1 MSRIWYVYK
10 ITCSKNGKA
19 YIGITYRPRY
29 RWWTHLNQAR
39 LGSTQSILHVA
50 MQKYGEDTFSFEIIT
65 ECASAAEANVCE
77 RAQIAQHRTFYKAKC
92 GYNMTLGG
100 GGLLGL
106 ERPEAY
112 KQRMREM
119 RKGYRVPQEALDRMR
134 ATMISKGHAPPRH
147 ATEKSAAMRRAN
159 GVTAEHAR
167 KTRAILSGNRNDPV
181 VEARRVAAIRAKAA
195 KLWAIPEYRAGRMK
209 MMKQYRHL
217 SDEARMVMAI
227 TAITKNAGATLGDRQ
242 HSPSNHGL
250 YYY

>member
-19 YIGITYRPRY
+19 YIGITHRPRY

-50 MQKYGEDTFSFEIIT
+50 MQKYGGDAFSFEIIA

-77 RAQIAQHRTFYKAKC
+77 RAQIAQHGTFYKTKR

-119 RKGYRVPQEALDRMR
+119 RKGYRIPQEALDRMR
-134 ATMISKGHAPPRH
+134 ETMIAKGHMPPRS
-147 ATEKSAAMRRAN
+147 ATEKAAALRRAK
-159 GVTAEHAR
+159 GVTAEHAK
-167 KTRAILSGNRNDPV
+167 KTRAVLNSNRIIPV

-209 MMKQYRHL
+209 RMKQYRHL
-217 SDEARMVMAI
+217 SDDARMIMAI
-227 TAITKNAGATLGDRQ
+227 AAITKNAGVTLGDRKY
-242 HSPSNHGL
+242 SPNNHDL